1 MALEREDTN
10 SLNLERPE
18 QYLLYYQNN
27 EDNFKKALGIAKDLR
42 KKRLIVEL
50 EVGKR
55 KFTEVLKYAQSKEIK
70 YILIV
75 DDNRL
80 NKIKRVEAVSG
91 KEEIINYE

>member
-1 MALEREDTN
+1 MALEREDIN

-18 QYLLYYQNN
+18 KYLLYYQNN
-27 EDNFKKALGIAKDLR
+27 EDNFKKALGVAKDLR
-42 KKRLIVEL
+42 KKGLIVEL

-55 KFTEVLKYAQSKEIK
+55 RFVEVLKYSRPKGIK

-75 DDNRL
+75 EDNRL
-80 NKIKRVEAVSG
+80 NKLKRVEVVSG